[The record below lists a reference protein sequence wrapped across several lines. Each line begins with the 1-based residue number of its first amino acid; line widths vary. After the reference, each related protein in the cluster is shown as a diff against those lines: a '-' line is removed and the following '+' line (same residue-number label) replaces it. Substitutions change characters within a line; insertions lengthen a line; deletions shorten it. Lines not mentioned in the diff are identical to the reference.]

1 MKPRAPSTPLMDC
14 GGMPSGS
21 VPANRGLTVIFT
33 GNGKGKTSAGMG
45 VVFRALGHGYR
56 CMVIQFIKANRETG
70 ELKMAERLAPQ
81 LEFVQTGKGFTWLKE
96 HAAEEHRRAAQ
107 EGVALAKAALEKG
120 GCKVLLLD
128 EILYALGKNLV
139 SFDDI
144 KGLVAAK
151 PAATHLILTG
161 RGATPELIALADMV
175 SDIDSVKHP
184 YQAGI
189 PAQKGLDF

>member
-1 MKPRAPSTPLMDC
+1 MAEN
-14 GGMPSGS
+14 GE
-21 VPANRGLTVIFT
+21 RGLTVIFT

-96 HAAEEHRRAAQ
+96 HAAEEHRLAAQ
-107 EGVALAKAALEKG
+107 EGVALAKTALAKG
-120 GCKVLLLD
+120 ECKVLLLD

-139 SFDDI
+139 SSGDI
-144 KGLVAAK
+144 KALIAAK
-151 PAATHLILTG
+151 PPTMHLILTG

-175 SDIDSVKHP
+175 SDIEAIKHP

-189 PAQKGLDF
+189 PAQKALDF

>member
-1 MKPRAPSTPLMDC
+1 MADS
-14 GGMPSGS
+14 
-21 VPANRGLTVIFT
+21 NERGLTVIFT
-33 GNGKGKTSAGMG
+33 GDGKGKTSAGMG

-96 HAAEEHRRAAQ
+96 HAAEEHRLAAQ

-120 GCKVLLLD
+120 KCKVLLLD
-128 EILYALGKNLV
+128 EILYALGKDLV

-144 KGLVAAK
+144 KALIAAK
-151 PAATHLILTG
+151 PAAMHLILTG

-175 SDIDSVKHP
+175 SRVDSVKHP